1 MMEYIDFLKH
11 KMAISSQTGFDI
23 DDSELTNNFAN
34 E

>member
-23 DDSELTNNFAN
+23 EDSELTNNFAN